1 MIEEPTV
8 KQKTN
13 MRVFAGFTPQQ
24 VEKLLTAKG
33 LKPNSREAAVYLSA
47 MSDKAEQML
56 MDSQVKAFQYGG
68 SVGGFD
74 DRSTKLFDA
83 AVRRSASTEPKSPE
97 VQRYLDNVIE
107 TRGRPTMVYP
117 TTADPLQ
124 GYQQGGPVRASMG
137 MVIDKDGR
145 HIGYD
150 SGPALVDDQGN
161 YITGGGLGT
170 PGFMPLPGFDKQGK
184 PIEGYTPP
192 PPRTE
197 PADMRQRQQVDL
209 ATQRQS
215 PRGLFGS
222 MMYEQGK
229 NPYSNPPK
237 GFKYEAD
244 PNSLIAGGQRLVP
257 DPSSQVAPRG
267 SLLTTEG
274 KGFGMDEQRQS
285 QRALSVREGGMD
297 DIFRLNPDKE
307 FIRGEGPN
315 PYFRGGQKVVDTGLL
330 ALPQRKGRSPAFISD
345 QTPFYSEKFG
355 RMVVGDLRS
364 DALYDAETG
373 ESLGSRFREPTFL
386 PFPTPPPPPQR
397 RDPLPTPPTTI
408 QPIVADV
415 KSKLNEAQAQLS
427 EEQGKVSALQQ
438 QLANTPIGDEATRNK
453 IIEQINQAMPKITR
467 AEAAVANASQ
477 AFQSSAI
484 PTAAEA
490 VGATVSA
497 PADLITRQPVDKIVE
512 TTGQIIGPKEGQVSG
527 DITAE
532 GTTAQTV
539 IAKGPDPMV
548 TSKADVTTTVNDIRN
563 YVPQERFG
571 EISKN
576 AVINAQQQAT
586 QDLNVRDVLAAQGTG
601 QQVTSP
607 SARALKQGELV
618 SGAANA
624 EKASQFLEGIE
635 AATGSPSSAATVQGQ
650 LTNLMADFEGGT
662 PPPWAAGAMR
672 QATAIMAQRGMA
684 ASSMAG
690 QAIVQAAMES
700 AIPIALQDAQTVAQF
715 EAQNLSNRQQRAML
729 AAQQRA
735 TFLGMEFDQTF
746 QARVQNASKISDIA
760 NMNFSAE
767 QQIALENARLAQTVD
782 LSNLSNRQAVVMAQ
796 ASAIAQAD
804 MANLSNRQQAAVQ
817 NAMNFL
823 QMDMRNLDISQ
834 QADMFKNQ
842 SVIQS
847 IFTDASAQNAASQFN
862 ASSENQ
868 TNQFFANLRTQV
880 QQFNSA
886 QINAMNQFN
895 AKEDNA
901 LEIFQEQINNQRDQ
915 FNAQNQLIIAQAN
928 AQWRQQLATINNAA
942 LNDANRQ
949 NALQANNLTQKGLD
963 EIWQKERDLMAYAFA
978 SAESAAGRRQE
989 LILNDLKSE
998 VSGDNA
1004 FMSALGGFASAIVGG
1019 IFDNPKYFFG

>member
-1 MIEEPTV
+1 MMEQQNIPTV
-8 KQKTN
+8 EKKTN
-13 MRVFAGFTPQQ
+13 MRRFAGFTPQQ
-24 VEKLLTAKG
+24 VDKLLRAKG
-33 LKPNSREAAVYLSA
+33 LKPNSREAAEYLSA

-56 MDSQVKAFQYGG
+56 MQSQANAFTQGQGFQYGG

-74 DRSTKLFDA
+74 DKSRKLFDA
-83 AVRRSASTEPKSPE
+83 AVKRTASTDPKTPD

-117 TTADPLQ
+117 GSADPLV
-124 GYQQGGPVRASMG
+124 GYQE
-137 MVIDKDGR
+137 
-145 HIGYD
+145 
-150 SGPALVDDQGN
+150 
-161 YITGGGLGT
+161 GGLT
-170 PGFMPLPGFDKQGK
+170 DVQ
-184 PIEGYTPP
+184 
-192 PPRTE
+192 
-197 PADMRQRQQVDL
+197 
-209 ATQRQS
+209 
-215 PRGLFGS
+215 
-222 MMYEQGK
+222 
-229 NPYSNPPK
+229 
-237 GFKYEAD
+237 AD
-244 PNSLIAGGQRLVP
+244 P
-257 DPSSQVAPRG
+257 APQIP
-267 SLLTTEG
+267 L
-274 KGFGMDEQRQS
+274 
-285 QRALSVREGGMD
+285 
-297 DIFRLNPDKE
+297 
-307 FIRGEGPN
+307 
-315 PYFRGGQKVVDTGLL
+315 
-330 ALPQRKGRSPAFISD
+330 
-345 QTPFYSEKFG
+345 
-355 RMVVGDLRS
+355 
-364 DALYDAETG
+364 
-373 ESLGSRFREPTFL
+373 
-386 PFPTPPPPPQR
+386 PTPPTR

-415 KSKLNEAQAQLS
+415 KSKLNQAQAQLS
-427 EEQGKVSALQQ
+427 TEQGKVSALQQ
-438 QLANTPIGDEATRNK
+438 QLAQTPIEDEDARNK
-453 IIEQINQAMPKITR
+453 IINQINQAMPQITR

-497 PADLITRQPVDKIVE
+497 PADIITRQPVDQMTA
-512 TTGQIIGPKEGQVSG
+512 TTGQTIDPTTGQLTGTV
-527 DITAE
+527 TAE
-532 GTTAQTV
+532 GTTAQT
-539 IAKGPDPMV
+539 
-548 TSKADVTTTVNDIRN
+548 TQADAPTVSPTATAGVTTTAQDVKAFT
-563 YVPQERFG
+563 PQERFG
-571 EISKN
+571 DISKN
-576 AVINAQQQAT
+576 AIVTAQQQAT
-586 QDLNVRDVLAAQGTG
+586 EDLNVRDVLAAQGTG

-624 EKASQFLEGIE
+624 EQSAQFLEGIE

-650 LTNLMADFEGGT
+650 LTNLMAQFEGDK
-662 PPPWAAGAMR
+662 PPAWAAGAMR
-672 QATAIMAQRGMA
+672 QATAIMAQRGLA

-690 QAIVQAAMES
+690 QALVQAAMES
-700 AIPIALQDAQTVAQF
+700 ALPIALQDAQIVAQF

-735 TFLGMEFDQTF
+735 TFLGMEFDQEF
-746 QARVQNASKISDIA
+746 QARVQNASRISDIA

-782 LSNLSNRQAVVMAQ
+782 LTNLSNRQAVVMAQ

-847 IFTDASAQNAASQFN
+847 LFTDASAQNAASQFN

-886 QINAMNQFN
+886 QSNAMNQFN

-915 FNAQNQLIIAQAN
+915 FNAQNQLVIAQAN

-989 LILNDLKSE
+989 LIINDLKAE

-1004 FMSALGGFASAIVGG
+1004 FSSALGGFASAIVGG